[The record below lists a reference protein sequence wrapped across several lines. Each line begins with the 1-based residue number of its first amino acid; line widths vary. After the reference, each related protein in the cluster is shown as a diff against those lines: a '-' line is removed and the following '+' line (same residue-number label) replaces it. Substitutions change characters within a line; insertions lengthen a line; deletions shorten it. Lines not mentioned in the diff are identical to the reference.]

1 MSESQRLWIVI
12 LTLLTLLTIVAIAY
26 GLIPVR

>member
-1 MSESQRLWIVI
+1 MSETQRLWIVV